1 MSASDN
7 RRFGFA
13 WLGFAA
19 VLVLHVTDEGAHDFL
34 SVYNPTA
41 QSIRARLLWLPLPTF
56 IFRAWL
62 FGLAAGILLLVL
74 PSPFAFR
81 GAHWMQMVAVPL
93 AVVFGI
99 FNAFGHMLGSAYY
112 QRWMPGVYSAPV
124 LLGAAIWLLAN
135 TRRRASSASAARA

>member
-1 MSASDN
+1 MSASGN

-19 VLVLHVTDEGAHDFL
+19 VLVLHVTDEAAHDFL

-41 QSIRARLLWLPLPTF
+41 QSIRARLPWLPLPTF
-56 IFRAWL
+56 TVRAWL
-62 FGLAAGILLLVL
+62 FGLAA
-74 PSPFAFR
+74 
-81 GAHWMQMVAVPL
+81 
-93 AVVFGI
+93 
-99 FNAFGHMLGSAYY
+99 GHMLGSAYY